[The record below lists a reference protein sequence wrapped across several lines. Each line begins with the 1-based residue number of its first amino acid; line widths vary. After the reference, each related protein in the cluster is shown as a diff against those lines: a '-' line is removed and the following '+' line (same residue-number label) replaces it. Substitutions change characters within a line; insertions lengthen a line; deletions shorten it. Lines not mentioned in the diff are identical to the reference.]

1 MVKKSVK
8 SSSKKSVSS
17 KKESFDSAQGKPTSS
32 KKNKSPQKKSGSE
45 PQTMEELLIWSG
57 QKLYGRKVGEL
68 VEGIITEKTNRAIYL
83 DIGGKTEG
91 MVIDR
96 EMKAA
101 RDFIKGL
108 EVGDKITA
116 VVTQAE
122 NDRGHPLLSLKKAA
136 MTSVWAEFEEKLKT
150 REIMKAKGREVN
162 RGGLVVDVKG
172 VQGFIPSSQF
182 GSQYAGR
189 IEELVGRDLEAKLIE
204 VDREKNRLIFSERE
218 VSEATLLKEQE
229 KALESIKAGE
239 EFSGEITGV
248 MPFGYFVKISGK
260 KKISLE
266 GLVHISEISWEKVDD
281 PSKYYK
287 QGDKVKVR
295 VLAVDKKSGRLN
307 LSIKQLLPDPWDEI
321 EAKYKPDAKIKGE
334 VVRLAPFGAFV
345 NLGPGIE
352 GLIHISKIPAE
363 HSINPGDKVDC
374 YIESIDKEQ
383 RRISLGLVLKEK
395 PVGYK

>member
-1 MVKKSVK
+1 MKKQNTRVKEQESERVK
-8 SSSKKSVSS
+8 RSSKKASPKRVSV
-17 KKESFDSAQGKPTSS
+17 K
-32 KKNKSPQKKSGSE
+32 E
-45 PQTMEELLIWSG
+45 PQTMDELLNQAG
-57 QKLYGRKVGEL
+57 QRYYGRKVGEL
-68 VEGIITEKTNRAIYL
+68 VEGIVTEKTNRAIYL

-122 NDRGHPLLSLKKAA
+122 NDRGHPLLSLKRAA
-136 MTSVWAEFEEKLKT
+136 TTSVWQEFEEKLKT
-150 REIMKAKGREVN
+150 KEILKVKGREVN
-162 RGGLVVDVKG
+162 RGGLVVDAKG

-182 GSQYAGR
+182 GKQYSGT
-189 IEELVGRDLEAKLIE
+189 IEELVGKDLEVKAIE
-204 VDREKNRLIFSERE
+204 VDKEKNRLIFSERE

-229 KALESIKAGE
+229 KALEEIKVGE
-239 EFSGEITGV
+239 TFAGEITGV

-266 GLVHISEISWEKVDD
+266 GLVHISEISWEKVED
-281 PSKYYK
+281 PSKHYK
-287 QGDKVKVR
+287 QGDKVKVK

-321 EAKYKPDAKIKGE
+321 EEKYKPDAKIKGE

-345 NLGPGIE
+345 NLGSGIE

>member
-1 MVKKSVK
+1 MAKESVKKT
-8 SSSKKSVSS
+8 SKKSISA
-17 KKESFDSAQGKPTSS
+17 KKKRESAIAPKR
-32 KKNKSPQKKSGSE
+32 KSFPKIKE
-45 PQTMEELLIWSG
+45 PQTMDELLNQAG
-57 QKLYGRKVGEL
+57 QKYFGRKVGEF
-68 VEGIITEKTNRAIYL
+68 VEGIVTEKTSRAIYL

-101 RDFIKGL
+101 RDYIKGL

-136 MTSVWAEFEEKLKT
+136 MTSVWQEFEEKLKT
-150 REIMKAKGREVN
+150 KEILRVRGKEVN

-182 GSQYAGR
+182 GKQYSGK
-189 IEELVGRDLEAKLIE
+189 IEELVGKDLEVKAIE
-204 VDREKNRLIFSERE
+204 VDKEKNRLIFSERE

-229 KALESIKAGE
+229 KALEGIKAGE
-239 EFSGEITGV
+239 TFAGEITGV

-266 GLVHISEISWEKVDD
+266 GLVHISEISWEKVED
-281 PSKYYK
+281 PSKHYK
-287 QGDKVKVR
+287 QGDKVKVK

-321 EAKYKPDAKIKGE
+321 EEKYKPDAKIKGE

-345 NLGPGIE
+345 NLGSGIE